1 MSRLCMVGSGMREAA
16 GYEQRIPTA
25 MILEALVTVNR
36 RRAGDVSHHESER
49 CGRCVRNWVK
59 R

>member
-1 MSRLCMVGSGMREAA
+1 MVGSGTRAAA

-36 RRAGDVSHHESER
+36 RRAGDVSCHESER
-49 CGRCVRNWVK
+49 CGRCVRNWVE